1 MSKTVSQI
9 KSWLLSASASKV
21 LLVEVAEVNITSATT
36 STLYFSSKPYVPT
49 DTNIVYNPCIVGGIS
64 YTESLSYDGQASLNF
79 GDIELDNTDGSND
92 VLFSYIWN
100 NRPIN
105 IYIGDASWPRD
116 DFSLIFSGI
125 VSRLE
130 TSSRNSINLV
140 ILDRMTTL
148 NTSVSDKL
156 VGTGFIG
163 SIGYV
168 ASLGFIAGYT
178 GSQIVSVSSNT
189 ILRPICLG
197 ECFNVSPA
205 LVSPSYYT
213 GTNVIGN
220 LYQVHD
226 GAVEDIIEVRDNGA
240 PINFL
245 KLNSYGMFA
254 LTSGVSAN
262 GTVTASVQGDKV
274 TGYYG
279 SNINDLVKRL
289 LTGYGSSSYRLSAA
303 EYADTSNTPNIGYY
317 INNRENV
324 LDVCNQLAASGGYQI
339 VNTSITADNESNP
352 TSAGKVKLVKLT
364 LEGLTAKYTVDD
376 NDMFYNSM
384 YISEVLPVRS
394 SIKLSYCKNWTT
406 TETVAEG
413 LNINTSDYFKNEWL
427 YNRYIGSQE
436 RYLYRDSSEA
446 LEETSYLLS
455 GTDANAEILRRFNL
469 LKTQRY
475 IVTATYLPHL
485 MFAQLGEGIQIS
497 TTNQKFSSIV
507 NGKTGLI
514 YSIQRDWINSRIV
527 IGVMV

>member
-178 GSQIVSVSSNT
+178 GSQIVS
-189 ILRPICLG
+189 
-197 ECFNVSPA
+197 
-205 LVSPSYYT
+205 
-213 GTNVIGN
+213 
-220 LYQVHD
+220 
-226 GAVEDIIEVRDNGA
+226 
-240 PINFL
+240 
-245 KLNSYGMFA
+245 
-254 LTSGVSAN
+254 
-262 GTVTASVQGDKV
+262 
-274 TGYYG
+274 
-279 SNINDLVKRL
+279 
-289 LTGYGSSSYRLSAA
+289 
-303 EYADTSNTPNIGYY
+303 
-317 INNRENV
+317 
-324 LDVCNQLAASGGYQI
+324 
-339 VNTSITADNESNP
+339 
-352 TSAGKVKLVKLT
+352 
-364 LEGLTAKYTVDD
+364 
-376 NDMFYNSM
+376 
-384 YISEVLPVRS
+384 
-394 SIKLSYCKNWTT
+394 
-406 TETVAEG
+406 
-413 LNINTSDYFKNEWL
+413 
-427 YNRYIGSQE
+427 
-436 RYLYRDSSEA
+436 
-446 LEETSYLLS
+446 
-455 GTDANAEILRRFNL
+455 
-469 LKTQRY
+469 
-475 IVTATYLPHL
+475 
-485 MFAQLGEGIQIS
+485 
-497 TTNQKFSSIV
+497 
-507 NGKTGLI
+507 
-514 YSIQRDWINSRIV
+514 
-527 IGVMV
+527 

>member
-1 MSKTVSQI
+1 
-9 KSWLLSASASKV
+9 
-21 LLVEVAEVNITSATT
+21 
-36 STLYFSSKPYVPT
+36 
-49 DTNIVYNPCIVGGIS
+49 
-64 YTESLSYDGQASLNF
+64 
-79 GDIELDNTDGSND
+79 
-92 VLFSYIWN
+92 
-100 NRPIN
+100 
-105 IYIGDASWPRD
+105 
-116 DFSLIFSGI
+116 
-125 VSRLE
+125 
-130 TSSRNSINLV
+130 
-140 ILDRMTTL
+140 
-148 NTSVSDKL
+148 
-156 VGTGFIG
+156 
-163 SIGYV
+163 
-168 ASLGFIAGYT
+168 
-178 GSQIVSVSSNT
+178 
-189 ILRPICLG
+189 
-197 ECFNVSPA
+197 
-205 LVSPSYYT
+205 
-213 GTNVIGN
+213 
-220 LYQVHD
+220 
-226 GAVEDIIEVRDNGA
+226 
-240 PINFL
+240 
-245 KLNSYGMFA
+245 MFA

-289 LTGYGSSSYRLSAA
+289 QTGYGSSSYRLSAA

-413 LNINTSDYFKNEWL
+413 LNINNSDYFKNEWL